1 MRFTHKNF
9 EVRLYLKK
17 NFEETRPNS
26 CHHYTFSLSAIFFFD
41 MARTKQ
47 TLRSKKY
54 DQATPTSQYKKSS
67 SGSFLKVDSSTTSR
81 TKRTCGN
88 CKQVGHDRRTCPSNT
103 VAKERRG
110 SSLVYTTPQPV
121 STVSMSLNHQHT
133 RPSDMEEE
141 AARIGRFAI
150 APSPCT
156 RAIVFKQHYAEERL
170 LSASDNNIVNTS
182 SGRIEFRVLL
192 CSRLF
197 N

>member
-47 TLRSKKY
+47 MVQLAFLRISAFPKEIII
-54 DQATPTSQYKKSS
+54 
-67 SGSFLKVDSSTTSR
+67 F
-81 TKRTCGN
+81 RTCGN